1 MCEMLCVIFFFF
13 FKQKTA
19 YEMRISDWS
28 SDVCSSD
35 LLGDPQFRHVQRG
48 VVQFNEERVLR
59 LDVVV
64 ERSTQ
69 HARLFADVA
78 HRCPAIAFSGEQPR
92 SHLHDLTASAGTL
105 VTRSKRRD
113 RAGHSGPLACSPAKC
128 AKLSRWRSGR
138 GATAE
143 GDRKSCVKGKGG

>member
-1 MCEMLCVIFFFF
+1 
-13 FKQKTA
+13 
-19 YEMRISDWS
+19 MRMRCCS

-35 LLGDPQFRHVQRG
+35 L

-92 SHLHDLTASAGTL
+92 SNLHDLTASAGTL

-113 RAGHSGPLACSPAKC
+113 RAGHSGPVACSSAKW
-128 AKLSRWRSGR
+128 AKLSRWRRSEEHTSELQSLMR
-138 GATAE
+138 ISYAVICLKKQT
-143 GDRKSCVKGKGG
+143 KK

>member
-1 MCEMLCVIFFFF
+1 
-13 FKQKTA
+13 
-19 YEMRISDWS
+19 MRMRCCS

-35 LLGDPQFRHVQRG
+35 L

-92 SHLHDLTASAGTL
+92 SNLHDLTASAGTL

-113 RAGHSGPLACSPAKC
+113 RAGHSGPVACSPAKW
-128 AKLSRWRSGR
+128 AKLSRSRSGR
-138 GATAE
+138 GAKAE
-143 GDRKSCVKGKGG
+143 GRSEAHTSELQSLMRLSYAVL

>member
-1 MCEMLCVIFFFF
+1 MTHAFPTRRSADLVQHGGACP
-13 FKQKTA
+13 FKLLP
-19 YEMRISDWS
+19 RIPRAFDR
-28 SDVCSSD
+28 
-35 LLGDPQFRHVQRG
+35 LGDPQFRHVQRG

-92 SHLHDLTASAGTL
+92 SNLHDLTASAGTL

-113 RAGHSGPLACSPAKC
+113 RA
-128 AKLSRWRSGR
+128 RSEEHTSELQSLMR
-138 GATAE
+138 ISYAVFCL
-143 GDRKSCVKGKGG
+143 K